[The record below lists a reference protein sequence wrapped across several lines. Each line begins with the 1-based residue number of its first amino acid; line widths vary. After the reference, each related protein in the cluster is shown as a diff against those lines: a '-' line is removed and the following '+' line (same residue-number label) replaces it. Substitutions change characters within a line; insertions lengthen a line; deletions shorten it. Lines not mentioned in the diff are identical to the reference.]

1 MLARWAEGASNAR
14 ATLDA
19 APWLAPMPPEIGVR
33 TFDVLGEPAGRKRA
47 PPATR
52 SQLEPR

>member
-33 TFDVLGEPAGRKRA
+33 TFDVLGEPAKRKPERK
-47 PPATR
+47 AT
-52 SQLEPR
+52 L